1 MMKPILFRDSAR
13 RMPARVFKEMFF
25 MRDDYKL
32 VGPTQKI
39 EIEVEKEIAEKLA
52 AMEKQSKLTRSE
64 LTNTA
69 LKRFISAHKDF
80 LPTDLTRGN

>member
-1 MMKPILFRDSAR
+1 
-13 RMPARVFKEMFF
+13 

-32 VGPTQKI
+32 VGKTTRL
-39 EIEVEKEIAEKLA
+39 EVEVEKDVQEKLL
-52 AMEKQSKLTRSE
+52 AMEKHSKLTLSE

-80 LPTDLTRGN
+80 LPENRD